1 MHVAPLIRRQ
11 KSNMKLRGAVVGV
24 GYLGQFH
31 AQKIKAHPEAELVG
45 VCDFSFEQ
53 AQKVAGELATHAFKT
68 PQEMIGKVDFVQIAA
83 STQAHYSLA
92 SLFLTQKIP
101 VLVEKPIA
109 ATIEQAEKLCQLS
122 EKNSTLLT
130 VGHIERFNPAFKYL
144 KANSSDVSYLEI
156 NRLAPFRVRGSDVSV
171 LHDLTIHDIDLV
183 SWIFGAEILNFTV
196 AGKKLIRPTYDDV
209 SVRLELTDGVQVT
222 INNSR
227 VTPQIIRNYRAVAQ
241 SKTIFMNTAT
251 LEGEVLKPLPEDP
264 FCATEVVK
272 LEKAD
277 TLALEIDHFIQCVL
291 GKKSPAITARE
302 AMQALI
308 NVENFIT
315 ALEGKKN

>member
-1 MHVAPLIRRQ
+1 
-11 KSNMKLRGAVVGV
+11 MKLRGAVVGV

-31 AQKIKAHPEAELVG
+31 AQKIKAHPAVTLAG
-45 VCDFSFEQ
+45 VCDFSYSQ
-53 AQKVAGELATHAFKT
+53 AQKVAAELATVAFKT
-68 PQEMIGKVDFVQIAA
+68 PQEMIGLVDFVQIAA
-83 STQAHYSLA
+83 STQAHFDLA

-130 VGHIERFNPAFKYL
+130 VGHIERFNPAFRYL
-144 KANSSDVSYLEI
+144 KENSGDVGYLEI

-171 LHDLTIHDIDLV
+171 LHDLMIHDIDLV
-183 SWIFGAEILNFTV
+183 AWIFGSEIVNFTV

-209 SVRLELTDGVQVT
+209 SVRLELKSGVQVT

-227 VTPQIIRNYRAVAQ
+227 VTPQIIRNYRAVGK
-241 SKTIFMNTAT
+241 SKTIYMNTAT
-251 LEGEVLKPLPEDP
+251 LEGEVLRPLTEDP
-264 FCATEVVK
+264 FYSTETVK

-277 TLALEIDHFIQCVL
+277 TLALETDHFIQCVL
-291 GKKSPAITARE
+291 GRKKPAITARE
-302 AMQALI
+302 ALRALI
-308 NVENFIT
+308 NVEKFID